1 MGTQIEFGLS
11 KEQKEEMKQKL
22 QDYFLKER
30 GEDLGDLPATLML
43 DFIIWQLGKTFYNK
57 GIEEAQRYMTERV
70 EELFDLQRY

>member
-30 GEDLGDLPATLML
+30 GEDLGDLPATLMYFAIRKNIL
-43 DFIIWQLGKTFYNK
+43 
-57 GIEEAQRYMTERV
+57 
-70 EELFDLQRY
+70 